1 MNKLFIRKP
10 FRQLVAEGDTSATQ
24 SGPALKRHLTAFNLT
39 MLGVGGIIGAGIFS
53 LTGIAAANYAGPA
66 IVFSFVI
73 SGILCAFA
81 GLCYAEMASMVP
93 IAGSAYSY
101 SYATLGELVAW
112 IIGWD
117 LILEYAFGAIT
128 VCEAWS
134 GYAISLIQKTFGF
147 HLTDTMLQFTKGPWE
162 TVTLSSGAVTHG
174 IWNMPA
180 SLIALAVMMILI
192 KGIKESASV
201 NNVIVVL
208 KVTIVVV
215 FIILGWGVVDAH
227 NWIANPAAT
236 GLMRWVP
243 PAQHVMRDHHMTT
256 IFGLPGVLTGA
267 AVVFFAYIGFDAVS
281 TAAQETRNP
290 QKDLPKG
297 ILWSLVICTILYILM
312 AAVMTGVVHYTQL
325 GVADPVAVGIDKI
338 IELRHWPMAAKFPLG
353 FSVKFGA
360 LLGLTSV
367 VLVLMLGQTR
377 IIYTMAR
384 DGLLPWFDRVHPKF
398 QTPANATVVTGIFVL
413 LLAGVMPLS
422 LVGELVSIGTLL
434 AFSLV
439 CIGVIVLRKIEPNE
453 VRPFRV
459 PAYQVVAPLGVVAC
473 VWVMSGLPL
482 DTWIRLVVW
491 LIIGFVIYFTYG
503 VKHSRL
509 RNGSAKPQR

>member
-1 MNKLFIRKP
+1 MKELFIRKP
-10 FRQLVAEGDTSATQ
+10 FRQLVTEGDSHG
-24 SGPALKRHLTAFNLT
+24 GPTLKRHLTAFNLT
-39 MLGVGGIIGAGIFS
+39 MLGIGGIIGAGIFS

-134 GYAISLIQKTFGF
+134 GYAISLLHKTLGIQ
-147 HLTDTMLQFTKGPWE
+147 LTDWMLQFTKGPWE
-162 TVTLSSGAVTHG
+162 TVTLSTGAVTHG
-174 IWNMPA
+174 IWNVPA
-180 SLIALAVMMILI
+180 SLIAVAVTLILL
-192 KGIKESASV
+192 KGIKESATV
-201 NNVIVVL
+201 NNVIVVT
-208 KVTIVVV
+208 KVTIVVL
-215 FIILGWGVVDAH
+215 FIILGWGVVDIH

-243 PAQHVMRDHHMTT
+243 PVQHVMRDHHMMTVY
-256 IFGLPGVLTGA
+256 GLPGVLTGA

-297 ILWSLVICTILYILM
+297 ILASLVVCTVLYILM

-338 IELRHWPMAAKFPLG
+338 IELRQWPVWAKLPLG
-353 FSVKFGA
+353 FGVKFGA

-377 IIYTMAR
+377 IIYTMSR
-384 DGLLPWFDRVHPKF
+384 DGLLPWFHRVHPKYH
-398 QTPANATVVTGIFVL
+398 TPGIATIVTGIFVM

-439 CIGVIVLRKIEPNE
+439 CIGVWVLRKIEPNE
-453 VRPFRV
+453 ERPFRV
-459 PAYQVVAPLGVVAC
+459 PAYQVVAPLGVISC
-473 VWVMSGLPL
+473 IWVMSGLPL

-491 LIIGFVIYFTYG
+491 LLIGFVIYFTYG
-503 VKHSRL
+503 IKHSRL
-509 RNGSAKPQR
+509 RNGGNTPKP